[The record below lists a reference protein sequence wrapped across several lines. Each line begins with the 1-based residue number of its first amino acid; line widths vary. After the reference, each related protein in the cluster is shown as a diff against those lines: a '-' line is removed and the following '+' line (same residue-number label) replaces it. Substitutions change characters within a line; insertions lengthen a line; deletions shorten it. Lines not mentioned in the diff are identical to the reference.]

1 MGGRLFGGIWMDPLY
16 YWVTCPECGF
26 RTLAG
31 PPAARGWSHDRC
43 NQAEWRASAP
53 ARLSEGLTHDGP
65 YCARGAPAR
74 LSKGMGRAEPAGGR
88 NRSPHVQGERQ
99 TLSDGSFQLMQS
111 VTMDA
116 PKTQTWVM
124 RRVDAHRYTATPD
137 RCLGTGR
144 GRGGWRPIPPELRDG
159 VAGWW
164 ADATMY
170 VIAARWALG
179 RERGDHE
186 PPWRGRGPALG
197 TNHAGRWP
205 AGRVIVTR
213 PVR

>member
-1 MGGRLFGGIWMDPLY
+1 MPFETRCHSIANRHSHTKADFPLWEAVSLGVFGWIPSTIGLHVPSTASARW
-16 YWVTCPECGF
+16 
-26 RTLAG
+26 AG
-31 PPAARGWSHDRC
+31 P
-43 NQAEWRASAP
+43 ASGE
-53 ARLSEGLTHDGP
+53 RLVP
-65 YCARGAPAR
+65 RQVQP
-74 LSKGMGRAEPAGGR
+74 GRVEPAGGR

-99 TLSDGSFQLMQS
+99 TLPDGSFQLMQS
-111 VTMDA
+111 VTPDA

-164 ADATMY
+164 ADAAMY

-186 PPWRGRGPALG
+186 PPRRGRGPALG
-197 TNHAGRWP
+197 TNHAGGWS
-205 AGRVIVTR
+205 ASRVIVAR